1 MVVLIN
7 YFVNY
12 ILINYIF
19 QFALLCALVAV
30 SQAGLLTDPHYS
42 SAAAVSSQSFVR
54 HDQPKFL
61 AAAPVAKLAVAAPV
75 AYHAAPAAVTY
86 HAAPAPVAY
95 HAAPAPVAYHAAP
108 APVAYHAAPVAKVV
122 AHHAEEI
129 VSNHRSSTTE

>member
-1 MVVLIN
+1 M
-7 YFVNY
+7 
-12 ILINYIF
+12 
-19 QFALLCALVAV
+19 AV
-30 SQAGLLTDPHYS
+30 SQAGLLPEPHYS
-42 SAAAVSSQSFVR
+42 SAVSSQSIVH

-108 APVAYHAAPVAKVV
+108 APVSYHAAPVAKVV
-122 AHHAEEI
+122 AHQAEEI
-129 VSNHRSSTTE
+129 VSNHRSINRKLLKYYFLISI